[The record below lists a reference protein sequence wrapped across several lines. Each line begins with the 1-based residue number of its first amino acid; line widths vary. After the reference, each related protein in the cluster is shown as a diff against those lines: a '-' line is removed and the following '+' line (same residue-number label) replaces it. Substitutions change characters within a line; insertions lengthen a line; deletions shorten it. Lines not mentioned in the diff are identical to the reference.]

1 MSETSESETSYENKK
16 FYCEKCNFSTDFK
29 YTYNEHLQTILHQTG
44 KRKVRCDKNKPKKTY
59 VCNQC
64 NFFDTVNKINYQTH
78 MLNNHSTLE
87 ERKNGFTFYCSFCDF
102 GTFDQLV
109 MIKHEESK
117 KHQKRSCK
125 V

>member
-1 MSETSESETSYENKK
+1 MSKMSESETKSDKK
-16 FYCEKCNFSTDFK
+16 FYCEKCNFGTDFK

-44 KRKVRCDKNKPKKTY
+44 KRKVRCDKKEKL
-59 VCNQC
+59 VCNKC
-64 NFFDTVNKINYQTH
+64 TFFSGINRLNYLNH

-87 ERKNGFTFYCSFCDF
+87 ERKNGFTFYCSCCDF

-117 KHQKRSCK
+117 KHQKRSSK
-125 V
+125 I